1 MISPLIKVSSLQRMK
16 PVNGLSLT
24 TTPSKRDHNTFTWLK
39 KAKRK
44 LSLRQLTLLLNFSKV
59 NINCPLLWTVC
70 FLGEHQMAQTHLRE
84 PLDSRLRKQPHIIWQ
99 NFARCA
105 LSRRHGTRT
114 ALPFTRPSFKSC
126 KALLALSNLYS
137 SIDN

>member
-1 MISPLIKVSSLQRMK
+1 MK

-70 FLGEHQMAQTHLRE
+70 FLGERQMAQTHLRE
-84 PLDSRLRKQPHIIWQ
+84 PLDSPTKTTLHHLAKILPDVLFLAVMEPGRLFPSQDPR
-99 NFARCA
+99 
-105 LSRRHGTRT
+105 LSH
-114 ALPFTRPSFKSC
+114 AK
-126 KALLALSNLYS
+126 LYWHFL
-137 SIDN
+137 IYIPP